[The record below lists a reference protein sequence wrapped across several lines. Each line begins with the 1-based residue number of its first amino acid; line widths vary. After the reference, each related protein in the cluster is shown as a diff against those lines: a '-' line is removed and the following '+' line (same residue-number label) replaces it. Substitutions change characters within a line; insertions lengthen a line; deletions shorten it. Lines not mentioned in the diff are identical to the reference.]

1 VSPVVA
7 VGAKIVM
14 QKIVVWTTV
23 RRRVRRLGR
32 CRCRWVDVAVVVAIL
47 MMTCGVRTVT
57 VADGAGWE
65 ADHMARQHFVSI
77 SATPAIFEDEP
88 VDLGTTLVAI
98 KFRTGVVVGAD
109 SRTSISSY
117 VSHRHATKVTP
128 LAPHVVVARSGSA
141 ADTQHLAEQARLDM
155 LRRSYRYGMPL
166 TVVSP
171 STVAHWLKSVVYSFN
186 AEENGGKS
194 VSLIVA
200 GYDHA
205 THKPQIYTIA
215 PSGALLEESLYAMA
229 GSGSTL
235 IAGFL
240 DEAMMPETKQRRT
253 SSSSALLL
261 DEAEAVELC
270 RKAIS
275 LAVQRDASSGGEARI
290 YVCDATGT
298 RDVTFGAEEE
308 TQHDEDDSTTAWEPT
323 ELAGFAPPTT

>member
-1 VSPVVA
+1 
-7 VGAKIVM
+7 M
-14 QKIVVWTTV
+14 QKKIVWTTV
-23 RRRVRRLGR
+23 RRRVRRLDR
-32 CRCRWVDVAVVVAIL
+32 CRCRWVDVAVVAM
-47 MMTCGVRTVT
+47 MMTCGIRSVT

-141 ADTQHLAEQARLDM
+141 ADTQHLAEQARSDM

-166 TVVSP
+166 TIVSP

-215 PSGALLEESLYAMA
+215 PSGALLEELLYAMA

-240 DEAMMPETKQRRT
+240 DEAMMPEMKQGRRRT

-261 DEAEAVELC
+261 DEAGAVELC
-270 RKAIS
+270 RRAIS

-290 YVCDATGT
+290 YVCDAAGT

-308 TQHDEDDSTTAWEPT
+308 RQHDEDDSTTTEPT